1 MCLSG
6 HSGRDGRYSDWG
18 ENRRQYGHH
27 PDAESADDRI
37 MNETLLRTT
46 ELAAQ
51 YDDDD
56 VLDAW
61 LANLSPDEL
70 DRFLIG
76 MANHDNMATS
86 ALDMPA

>member
-1 MCLSG
+1 
-6 HSGRDGRYSDWG
+6 
-18 ENRRQYGHH
+18 
-27 PDAESADDRI
+27 

-61 LANLSPDEL
+61 LANLTPDEL

-76 MANHDNMATS
+76 MSMQDSASTS
-86 ALDMPA
+86 AYDLPA

>member
-1 MCLSG
+1 MSSNG
-6 HSGRDGRYSDWG
+6 SA
-18 ENRRQYGHH
+18 RR
-27 PDAESADDRI
+27 
-37 MNETLLRTT
+37 NETLLRTT

-61 LANLSPDEL
+61 LANLTPDEL

-76 MANHDNMATS
+76 MANYESASSS
-86 ALDMPA
+86 ALDLPA